1 MKTSLENRRF
11 VLRNFLALIPSHPVP
26 WKKRSWLGTEDRGPR
41 PNSQRDGKVHRLAVP
56 VLKSTQNLFISRRSC
71 AGTAKKCTKKRDAR
85 AELLLCSSNLL
96 LFWRS
101 PCRRRCSFVRCLIS
115 CRRVWPR
122 GFGFQSSFLNS
133 YLRSSYFHV
142 SGIQAS
148 LLIIYF
154 RDGPNRCPHC
164 TNIWHKTYPICDKAL
179 FVFVGETIYH
189 GGKGR

>member
-1 MKTSLENRRF
+1 M
-11 VLRNFLALIPSHPVP
+11 VLRNSALGGFIYIWQSL
-26 WKKRSWLGTEDRGPR
+26 WLGVIAMTIEKARIHFFSDVFR
-41 PNSQRDGKVHRLAVP
+41 PSPSSDLV
-56 VLKSTQNLFISRRSC
+56 VLLIKPI
-71 AGTAKKCTKKRDAR
+71 
-85 AELLLCSSNLL
+85 
-96 LFWRS
+96 FWRS
-101 PCRRRCSFVRCLIS
+101 PCCRRCSFVRCLIS
-115 CRRVWPR
+115 CRRVWRR

-164 TNIWHKTYPICDKAL
+164 TNKWHKTYPICDKAL